1 MVALELLR
9 VKVPVP
15 VVMIEV
21 VPALLSIPPV
31 RVTDPAPVELIVLLP
46 LVVAIE
52 LVSREPFVR
61 VIELI
66 PWSAASIPPEIVSF
80 PVPLISRIF

>member
-1 MVALELLR
+1 MVALGLLR

-21 VPALLSIPPV
+21 VPASLSIPSV
-31 RVTDPAPVELIVLLP
+31 RVTDPVELIVLLP
-46 LVVAIE
+46 SVVVVIE
-52 LVSREPFVR
+52 LVLREPFVR

-66 PWSAASIPPEIVSF
+66 PLLLASIPPEIVSF
-80 PVPLISRIF
+80 PVPSIFRVF